1 MSFNR
6 QYAAYSKSGRIVEI
20 SDDKSYLQATYPD
33 LLILPF
39 CKGR

>member
-1 MSFNR
+1 MS
-6 QYAAYSKSGRIVEI
+6 YTGLHAAYSKSGKIVEI
-20 SDDKSYLQATYPD
+20 SDDKSYLQGTYPD